1 MCVVMVNIYITQH
14 THTDTHSHR
23 KRGVN
28 NPQPPHRCFPFVRDT
43 VPFLKRAPNLGSLL
57 SVSSLLF
64 AMSTRDTG
72 YSLKYEIWIRDVGI
86 PGVKDLL
93 FFLLLLSQSVSV
105 IYRFFVVRKPA
116 PKVSGLRPPPP
127 RITCVSPNYGWT
139 PEAQAMRREI

>member
-1 MCVVMVNIYITQH
+1 MRAVCLVCSHGVYIYH
-14 THTDTHSHR
+14 TIYSHTHR

-28 NPQPPHRCFPFVRDT
+28 DPQPPHRCFPTFVRDT

-86 PGVKDLL
+86 PDIKDLL
-93 FFLLLLSQSVSV
+93 FFFFFCCLGLS
-105 IYRFFVVRKPA
+105 
-116 PKVSGLRPPPP
+116 L
-127 RITCVSPNYGWT
+127 
-139 PEAQAMRREI
+139 